1 MLEVA
6 TLIKANQNL
15 DFAQADA
22 RQVVSSRYSAS
33 SGFQQVH
40 QWLATN
46 GLLQLAPNSGGSC
59 GVQ

>member
-6 TLIKANQNL
+6 SLIKADQNL
-15 DFAQADA
+15 DFAKVDA
-22 RQVVSSRYSAS
+22 RQVVNKKYSSS

-40 QWLATN
+40 QWLANN